1 VKSSDNLGNLN
12 MEIEA
17 DMNGTKMPM
26 ESKIDMVYKTTN
38 EAAPKNNSI
47 KIVKEIA
54 SNFRGDFYF
63 TNSSKSLSKVL
74 SKSLDFPG

>member
-1 VKSSDNLGNLN
+1 MKMNVKKMDGKMRRNFTSRQKSSWVKSSDNLGNLN

-38 EAAPKNNSI
+38 EAAPKI
-47 KIVKEIA
+47 I
-54 SNFRGDFYF
+54 
-63 TNSSKSLSKVL
+63 L
-74 SKSLDFPG
+74 